1 MGEKGARLTKA
12 SESFQ
17 DDVVA
22 RLDSLGGITSRKMFG
37 GFGIFHDGSM
47 FAIISKKTLYFK
59 VDETTLDAY
68 KKARAKQHR
77 PMPYYS
83 VPSTVL
89 AKRASLHKWAREAI
103 QVADAS
109 KSPKTAKKK

>member
-1 MGEKGARLTKA
+1 MGEKGARLTQA

-17 DDVVA
+17 DNVVA

-37 GFGIFHDGSM
+37 GFGIFHDASM

-83 VPSTVL
+83 VPSTVV
-89 AKRASLHKWAREAI
+89 AKIASLHQWAREAI
-103 QVADAS
+103 QVAHAT
-109 KSPKTAKKK
+109 KSPKSSKKK